1 LSGGDGE
8 SIREA
13 ISKVS
18 IANICAAAI
27 IFASIAFAWKTNDA
41 KLFTFLAGAAI
52 GYFFPKK

>member
-1 LSGGDGE
+1 MSL
-8 SIREA
+8 REA
-13 ISKVS
+13 ISKAS

-52 GYFFPKK
+52 GYFFPKKP